1 MEREIKLFAACPC
14 RLSESPMWNDQ
25 DKMLYWRG
33 LDGEIFRKKEK
44 TAPNEYERFDL
55 GIGSIGSGKTTGF
68 VLPFLNWM
76 CSKKD
81 KPSAVSVIQKMN

>member
-44 TAPNEYERFDL
+44 RNSYIFRYNVW
-55 GIGSIGSGKTTGF
+55 
-68 VLPFLNWM
+68 VL
-76 CSKKD
+76 
-81 KPSAVSVIQKMN
+81 